1 MRRRIERKSSFGC
14 NGFNQVC
21 KDQGN
26 VKNGRKKNIKEKE
39 KILFLM
45 YLVVREMKIAVGINS
60 IGKSGRDW

>member
-26 VKNGRKKNIKEKE
+26 VKNGRKKTTTKK
-39 KILFLM
+39 KKKFCF
-45 YLVVREMKIAVGINS
+45 
-60 IGKSGRDW
+60 